1 MSKKSKKTAD
11 NASPEQVEGQEVSN
25 SEEHVPPTIV
35 EAGEEEVFP
44 SQAEEQSDPK
54 NAGQTTEKPA
64 AKPKTSKRPYIDF
77 VRECLENGTYSRP
90 ELIAAVL
97 EKFPTVSKGGIST
110 FATDLRNVKYSHF
123 RDRKVV
129 LFQGKLIFE
138 DRISTE
144 IEGPGPE
151 VVPEAEPTEK
161 PAE

>member
-1 MSKKSKKTAD
+1 MSKKTKKA
-11 NASPEQVEGQEVSN
+11 AEQEGPAKVEGQGVSN
-25 SEEHVPPTIV
+25 GEEHVPATIV
-35 EAGEEEVFP
+35 ES
-44 SQAEEQSDPK
+44 SQEQLFSSQKGTQEGLAEKS
-54 NAGQTTEKPA
+54 GEKPA
-64 AKPKTSKRPYIDF
+64 PRPSKRPYIDF

-138 DRISTE
+138 DRIPTGTE
-144 IEGPGPE
+144 VPGLE
-151 VVPEAEPTEK
+151 VVPQAEAPDK
-161 PAE
+161 LAE